1 MIIKTLFFLSIF
13 TIPIFGLISPFSS
26 GFQLKN
32 HPLNK
37 PLTIN
42 FPKRPTNDCATQ
54 NRQLKEFAKE
64 IFKKLGIIVKTS
76 LANYET
82 PKRNYPKNAKIKR
95 EMFQKSKHLLTET
108 KNRKFVDCATQN
120 HQLKEFAREL
130 LKGFVI
136 IVRAL
141 LNKKPKPTSSSI
153 KQRKFPGKFLSHVEK
168 FFPNYF
174 LRK

>member
-1 MIIKTLFFLSIF
+1 MLNTLS
-13 TIPIFGLISPFSS
+13 
-26 GFQLKN
+26 K
-32 HPLNK
+32 
-37 PLTIN
+37 
-42 FPKRPTNDCATQ
+42 C
-54 NRQLKEFAKE
+54 
-64 IFKKLGIIVKTS
+64 
-76 LANYET
+76 
-82 PKRNYPKNAKIKR
+82 
-95 EMFQKSKHLLTET
+95 KSKAMLP
-108 KNRKFVDCATQN
+108 KNRKNIDFKHKDIYVDCAIQN
-120 HQLKEFAREL
+120 HKLKEFAREL